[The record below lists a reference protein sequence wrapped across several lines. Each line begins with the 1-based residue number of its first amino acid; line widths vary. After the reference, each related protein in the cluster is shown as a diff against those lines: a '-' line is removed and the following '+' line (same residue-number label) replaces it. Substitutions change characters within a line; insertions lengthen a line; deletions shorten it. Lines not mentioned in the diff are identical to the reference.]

1 MNKIKEL
8 RKYLKKK
15 EIAKKL
21 GVSLTTIER
30 WEDENTKPSK
40 ENQLKVDELYEKV
53 IR

>member
-15 EIAKKL
+15 EIAQKL

-30 WEDENTKPSK
+30 WEDDIATPSTD
-40 ENQLKVDELYEKV
+40 NQAKIDKLYEKV
-53 IR
+53 VG